1 VTIGHAPIAVDTSVV
16 VAGLLV
22 DHGQHDLARPV
33 LASKPALPAH
43 VAIES
48 YSVLTR
54 MPLPGRL
61 PALEA
66 TELLLG
72 AFGGRVIALSG
83 SEQEALLGRLPG
95 LGIAG
100 GSVYDALVAATALR
114 YGMTLHSFD
123 RRAAPTYD
131 AVGVDYELI

>member
-1 VTIGHAPIAVDTSVV
+1 VTIDVTPIAVDTSVV

-22 DHGQHDLARPV
+22 DHAEHERARPV
-33 LASKPALPAH
+33 LATTPAIPAH

-61 PALEA
+61 PPAQA
-66 TELLLG
+66 TQLLLR
-72 AFGGRVIALSG
+72 AFGGRVVALSG
-83 SEQEALLGRLPG
+83 PDHQALIARLVD

-100 GSVYDALVAATALR
+100 GAVYDALVAATALR
-114 YGMTLHSFD
+114 HGLALRSLD

-131 AVGVDYELI
+131 AIGVDYELI